1 MIKYIKY
8 MFVVA
13 IAMIAVTGCQED
25 IEDSF
30 SKKPTAPVL
39 NNNGTILLTQNT
51 ISEDI
56 VWTWEAARFL
66 TGEVSY
72 SLYAQYA
79 EETAIQVGTAT
90 KVLNLSMSK
99 TNFRS
104 LLMGFQGIPENSSFS
119 IDFYVVATDEVEKYE
134 SEKQTMTVYSY
145 GNAISAEVTAEEK
158 TVVLDV
164 ATPTEKLQLL
174 SWTEARLGYAET
186 ITYGVYISYDEG
198 ELVEVAKDIIGLS
211 CTKTVDEWN
220 ELAVLAGAPEA
231 EASDLKFTVKAF
243 SDSYPDGVPSKEV
256 IINITTYLATY
267 PDCLYVPGSHQG
279 WNPEKAPTVAQS
291 TLTKGLFERYIDLST
306 EDGSDVEFKFA
317 PEPAWGNDFG
327 ADGEAEVSTDGDG
340 NVVVKGKLG
349 GENKNIKVPSGLY
362 RLSVNKKLNTFEMLK
377 IESMGVIGNATVGEW
392 STETPME
399 YDAESNTYSVVTNL
413 IAGEYKFRAN
423 NNWTY
428 SIGDNG
434 SFTDGGNYT
443 FDKADGE
450 YKIVLDVNKHSY
462 TVKLLSTEFPEK
474 LYLPGSHQGWSPASA
489 PTLEGNGEGLFEGAV
504 NLVDASGTE
513 CQWKFSP
520 KPAWEGDFGGTI
532 TLDESGYGQ
541 GTYGVSDNI
550 VVPNGYYY
558 VKVDMTAGTFEL
570 QRIDKVGLIGGFNGW
585 GGDEEFAYDADKN
598 VWILSCEL
606 VGGDEFKIRFNG
618 GWDINRGIGGD
629 AAGTVSTGVATPVY
643 HNGQNMK
650 VAADGL
656 YTITLDMSTNPN
668 TILMNK

>member
-1 MIKYIKY
+1 MIKYFKY

-13 IAMIAVTGCQED
+13 IAMIAMTGCQED
-25 IEDSF
+25 IEESF
-30 SKKPTAPVL
+30 SKRPTAPVL
-39 NNNGTILLTQNT
+39 NNNGSIMLIKNT
-51 ISEDI
+51 ISENV
-56 VWTWEAARFL
+56 VWSWTTARFL
-66 TGEVSY
+66 QGEISY
-72 SLYAQYA
+72 SLYTQYN
-79 EETAIQVGTAT
+79 EEPPIQIGSAT
-90 KVLNLSMSK
+90 DGLSVTMSK
-99 TNFRS
+99 TSFHG
-104 LLMGFQGIPENSSFS
+104 LLSGFSISENSTF
-119 IDFYVVATDEVEKYE
+119 DLVFYVVAKDETATYQ
-134 SEKQTMTVYSY
+134 SEKEVIKVYSY
-145 GNAISAEVTAEEK
+145 ANAASAVVTPAATEVM
-158 TVVLDV
+158 LDIT
-164 ATPTEKLQLL
+164 TPTEDLTLL
-174 SWTEARLGYAET
+174 TWAPAEMGYNEE
-186 ITYGVYISYDEG
+186 ITYSVSMVYGDNEPIEIAS
-198 ELVEVAKDIIGLS
+198 GLTATS
-211 CTKTVDEWN
+211 ITKTVDEWN
-220 ELAVLAGAPEA
+220 ELVVSAGAPEA
-231 EASDLKFTVKAF
+231 EASDLKFTVTAY
-243 SDSYPDGVPSKEV
+243 SASYSDGVPSAAV
-256 IINITTYLATY
+256 TVNITTYTATY
-267 PDCLYVPGSHQG
+267 PDQLYLPGSHQG
-279 WNPEKAPTVAQS
+279 WSPATAPTIPHSA
-291 TLTKGLFERYIDLST
+291 LTKGLFEAYVNLTT
-306 EDGSDVEFKFA
+306 EDGSDVEFKFS
-317 PEPAWGNDFG
+317 PVPDWVGDFG
-327 ADGEAEVSTDGDG
+327 VGDEGAEVVTDGDG
-340 NVVVKGKLG
+340 NVVVTGKLNG
-349 GENKNIKVPSGLY
+349 GNNIKVPSGFY
-362 RLSVNKKLNTFEMLK
+362 RISANRKLNTLEMVK

-443 FDKADGE
+443 FDKGDGE
-450 YKIVLDVNKHSY
+450 YKIVLDVNKHPY

-558 VKVDMTAGTFEL
+558 IKVDMTAGTFEL

-585 GGDEEFAYDADKN
+585 GGDEDFAYDADKN
-598 VWILSCEL
+598 VWTLSCEL

-618 GWDINRGIGGD
+618 GWDINRGMGGD

-668 TILMNK
+668 TILINK